1 MSSKKKIS
9 GIGLAGAMAFGV
21 LAAPAFALTI
31 NPIDPSLPLDQQA
44 WALCGI
50 SGVPNVGGT
59 GTTCETLDS
68 VVNPATLNHV
78 VGTSAGTADLHSGT
92 LRSRSTAQAL
102 SFGSDLIRSG
112 GYSSVK
118 LYDTITMEGGFTGTV
133 ELRMLVDGSFFT
145 TDAVNPNVMGS
156 EMSAKLLGLSG
167 TGGLVA
173 NTLVDVTQYNDGEV
187 GIQNQGVV
195 GSGVITTN
203 ASGTLNLFDPA
214 NVQVGISVFFSVTP
228 SSPTFSFRADLA
240 TSSGLGFTDP
250 VNQVKQA
257 WTDFGNTAQL
267 SLIVPEGV
275 TWQSASGAFLV
286 PAPVPVPAAVW
297 LFGSGLLGL
306 IGIARSKSPVRTS
319 H

>member
-1 MSSKKKIS
+1 MSSKKTML
-9 GIGLAGAMAFGV
+9 GVGLAGAMGFGV
-21 LAAPAFALTI
+21 FAAPAFALTI
-31 NPIDPSLPLDQQA
+31 NPIDPSLPLDQHA

-50 SGVPNVGGT
+50 SGVPDVGGT
-59 GTTCETLDS
+59 RTSCETLDS
-68 VVNPATLNHV
+68 VVNPATLNQV

-102 SFGSDLIRSG
+102 SFESDLIRSG
-112 GYSSVK
+112 GYSTAK
-118 LYDTITMEGGFTGTV
+118 LYDTITIEGGFAGTV

-145 TDAVNPNVMGS
+145 TDAVNPNTQAS
-156 EMSAKLLGLSG
+156 EMLAKLMGLSG

-173 NTLVDVTQYNDGEV
+173 NTLVNVKQFNDGRV
-187 GIQNQGVV
+187 GIWNQGVV
-195 GSGVITTN
+195 GSGAITTN
-203 ASGTLNLFDPA
+203 ASGAQNLFDPA

-228 SSPTFSFRADLA
+228 TSPSFSFLA
-240 TSSGLGFTDP
+240 ELNTSSGLGFTDP

-286 PAPVPVPAAVW
+286 PAPVPVPAAAW

-306 IGIARSKSPVRTS
+306 IGVARRK
-319 H
+319 